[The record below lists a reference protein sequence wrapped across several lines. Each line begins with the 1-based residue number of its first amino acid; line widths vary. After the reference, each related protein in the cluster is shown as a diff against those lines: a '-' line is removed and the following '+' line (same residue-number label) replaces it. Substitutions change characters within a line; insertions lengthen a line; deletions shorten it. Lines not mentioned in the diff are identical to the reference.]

1 MQPSFDN
8 LLIVVAIAFAAPF
21 VLGLFPALRLPSP
34 VLEIVAGIVVG
45 PSVLGWAHVDETVAV
60 MATLGLAFLLFLAG
74 IEIDFGQ
81 LRGRVLRLTALGFA
95 ASFAIAVAAGFGLR
109 AAGVAQT
116 PLLVAIILCA
126 TSLGVIIP
134 VLKDA
139 GEITSTFGQLVVA
152 AGSIADFGAIILL
165 SAFFSGQGATGST
178 LILIG
183 SLFGIAGG
191 VYVAVRQAERSRTV
205 MSNLVRLQDTT
216 AQIRV
221 RAAVVLMIGFA
232 ALAEQFGLEAI
243 LGAFAAGA
251 VLTLVDQD
259 REMTHPLFR
268 TKLEAIGFG
277 FFVPVFFV
285 TTGLKFNLNALLDNP
300 ANLARVPIF
309 LAALLVARG
318 LPALLYR
325 RVIGSGRALV
335 AGVLQATSL
344 PFIVAATTIG
354 VDMHLMGTAEASE
367 LVAAGLFS
375 VLLFPLAGLLLLRR
389 QAPPVDEGHRD
400 REVLDGLGLGQAVR
414 PA

>member
-1 MQPSFDN
+1 MQPSFDS
-8 LLIVVAIAFAAPF
+8 LLVVVAIAFVAPF
-21 VLGLFPALRLPSP
+21 VLGLFPSVRLPSP
-34 VLEIVAGIVVG
+34 VLEIVLGIVVG
-45 PSVLGWAHVDETVAV
+45 PSVLAIAHADTTVNV
-60 MATLGLAFLLFLAG
+60 MATIGLAFLLFLAG
-74 IEIDFGQ
+74 IEIEFGK
-81 LRGRVLRLTALGFA
+81 LRGQVLRLTLLGFA
-95 ASFAIAVAAGFGLR
+95 ISFALAVAAGFVLKG
-109 AAGVAQT
+109 AGVVQT

-139 GEITSTFGQLVVA
+139 GEISSKFGQLVVA

-165 SAFFSGQGATGST
+165 SAFFSGEGGTGST

-183 SLFGIAGG
+183 SLFGIAAA
-191 VYVAVRQAERSRTV
+191 VYVFIRRAERSAAV
-205 MSNLVRLQDTT
+205 MRALMQLQDTT

-259 REMTHPLFR
+259 RQMTHPLFR

-285 TTGLKFNLNALLDNP
+285 ATGLRFDLNALLDRP
-300 ANLARVPIF
+300 SNLVKVPIF
-309 LAALLVARG
+309 LAALLIARG

-325 RVIGSGRALV
+325 GAIDSRQVAI

-354 VDMHLMGTAEASE
+354 VDMGLMSSAESSA
-367 LVAAGLFS
+367 LIAAGLLS
-375 VLLFPLAGLLLLRR
+375 VLIFPLAGLTLLR
-389 QAPPVDEGHRD
+389 GGD
-400 REVLDGLGLGQAVR
+400 RATAAGRTPREA
-414 PA
+414 AA